1 MWSPDGKELFYHR
14 LPDTPDHMEVVR
26 ITSEANQPGFTFSA
40 PMSLPLRDM
49 QYSQPG
55 AQRNWDVMPDGKRFL
70 GLSPFD
76 ASRGQI
82 NVVINWTKELEE
94 RLRK

>member
-14 LPDTPDHMEVVR
+14 FPDTPDHME
-26 ITSEANQPGFTFSA
+26 
-40 PMSLPLRDM
+40 
-49 QYSQPG
+49 
-55 AQRNWDVMPDGKRFL
+55 DVMPDGKRFL

>member
-1 MWSPDGKELFYHR
+1 LFYHR

-26 ITSEANQPGFTFSA
+26 ITTQAKQPGFTFTS

-55 AQRNWDVMPDGKRFL
+55 AERNWDIMPDGKRLL
-70 GLSPFD
+70 GLSPLEL
-76 ASRGQI
+76 ARGQI
-82 NVVINWTKELEE
+82 NIVTNWTKELEE
-94 RLRK
+94 KLHK